1 MRQYSEGDMVAD
13 ERLHRQVNDRL
24 HRIDQQ
30 YTRGRRVI
38 VEMLVDADSPMTL
51 PELLQRAPALTQSSA
66 YRNLAM
72 MEEAGVVRRLVH
84 GVEHARYELAE
95 DLAGH
100 HHHVVCTECGTVRDF
115 TLDRRLESSL
125 DAAFD
130 EVARTAGFQ
139 LLHHDIDVFGICA
152 DCARLRKAAAPPSN

>member
-1 MRQYSEGDMVAD
+1 MVAD
-13 ERLHRQVNDRL
+13 DRLHRQVNDRL
-24 HRIDQQ
+24 HHIDQQ

-84 GVEHARYELAE
+84 GVDHARYELAE

-100 HHHVVCTECGTVRDF
+100 HHHVVCTSCGTVRDF
-115 TLDRRLESSL
+115 TLDQRLERTL

-130 EVARTAGFQ
+130 QVARTAGFQ
-139 LLHHDIDVFGICA
+139 PQHHDIDVFGICA
-152 DCARLRKAAAPPSN
+152 DCAQIEAAAAPLAK